1 MAVSPFES
9 PSALTGAGVA
19 SLSLGVD
26 VAGLSEP
33 IRIRMPLRA
42 TPAPAA
48 PAAAPSANAPARNAS
63 AVHNGSAAAPGSNK
77 AVAPAPVPAVD
88 TCQYWDHELGAWDGR
103 GCIVEGVDGAD
114 LVCHCFHLTE
124 FGGVGSLAVPKMNV
138 VDPTDP
144 GEKHLGGLSPRGWEG
159 LRGGARG

>member
-9 PSALTGAGVA
+9 SAALTGAGVA

-26 VAGLSEP
+26 VAGLAEP
-33 IRIRMPLRA
+33 ISIRMPLRVA
-42 TPAPAA
+42 PTAPAA
-48 PAAAPSANAPARNAS
+48 SPNATLPARNAS
-63 AVHNGSAAAPGSNK
+63 ANRNGSAAALSRDQTT
-77 AVAPAPVPAVD
+77 ASSTPAVD

-103 GCIVEGVDGAD
+103 GCIVDGIEGGS

-124 FGGVGSLAVPKMNV
+124 FGGVGSLAAPKMNV

-144 GEKHLGGLSPRGWEG
+144 GKRQW
-159 LRGGARG
+159 

>member
-1 MAVSPFES
+1 VSPFES
-9 PSALTGAGVA
+9 SAALTGAGVA

-26 VAGLSEP
+26 VAGLIEP

-42 TPAPAA
+42 APATAPAPAA
-48 PAAAPSANAPARNAS
+48 SPNAS
-63 AVHNGSAAAPGSNK
+63 AAAAARNNSAYTRNGSSAAPVQGGS
-77 AVAPAPVPAVD
+77 VTAVD

-103 GCIVEGVDGAD
+103 GCIAEGMDGGF

-124 FGGVGSLAVPKMNV
+124 FGGVGSLAIPKMNV

-144 GEKHLGGLSPRGWEG
+144 GEDM
-159 LRGGARG
+159 